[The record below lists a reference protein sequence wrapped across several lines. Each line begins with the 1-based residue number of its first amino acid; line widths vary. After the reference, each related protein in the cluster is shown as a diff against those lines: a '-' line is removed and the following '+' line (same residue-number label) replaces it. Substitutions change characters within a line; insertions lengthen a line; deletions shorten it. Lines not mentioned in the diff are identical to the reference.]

1 MKNTIFGT
9 VNEQIKVMSREH
21 LEDGLTR
28 LTRTTFKYG
37 KFTVIGVSN
46 EPSTEA
52 IKRMAENMN
61 SIAEKYVNEEL
72 EQNIA

>member
-9 VNEQIKVMSREH
+9 VKEQIKVMNREH
-21 LEDGLTR
+21 LEDG

-37 KFTVIGVSN
+37 KFTIVGVSN

-61 SIAEKYVNEEL
+61 SIAEKYVNEQL

>member
-1 MKNTIFGT
+1 MKNTVFGT
-9 VNEQIKVMSREH
+9 VNNHIELVSREY
-21 LEDGLTR
+21 LEGGLTK
-28 LTRTTFKYG
+28 TTFKYG

-46 EPSTEA
+46 EPSTDA

-61 SIAEKYVNEEL
+61 SIAEKYVDDEL

>member
-9 VNEQIKVMSREH
+9 VNEQIKVMNREH
-21 LEDGLTR
+21 LEDG

>member
-9 VNEQIKVMSREH
+9 VNEQIKVMNREH
-21 LEDGLTR
+21 LEEG

-37 KFTVIGVSN
+37 KFTVVGVSN

>member
-9 VNEQIKVMSREH
+9 VNEQIKVMNREH
-21 LEDGLTR
+21 LEDG

-37 KFTVIGVSN
+37 KFTVVGVSN

-61 SIAEKYVNEEL
+61 RIAEKYVNEEL

>member
-9 VNEQIKVMSREH
+9 VNEKIKVMNREH

-28 LTRTTFKYG
+28 TTFKYG
-37 KFTVIGVSN
+37 KLTVVGLSN

-52 IKRMAENMN
+52 IKRMAANMN

>member
-9 VNEQIKVMSREH
+9 VNEQIKVINREH
-21 LEDGLTR
+21 LEDG

-37 KFTVIGVSN
+37 KFTVVGVSN

-72 EQNIA
+72 EQKIA

>member
-28 LTRTTFKYG
+28 TTFKYG

-46 EPSTEA
+46 EPSNEA
-52 IKRMAENMN
+52 IKRMAESMN
-61 SIAEKYVNEEL
+61 NIAGKYINEEL
-72 EQNIA
+72 EQDIA

>member
-9 VNEQIKVMSREH
+9 VNEQIKVMNREH
-21 LEDGLTR
+21 LEDG

-37 KFTVIGVSN
+37 KFTVVGVSN

-61 SIAEKYVNEEL
+61 NIAEKYVNEEL

>member
-9 VNEQIKVMSREH
+9 VNEPIEVISRKG
-21 LEDGLTR
+21 LENGFNQ
-28 LTRTTFKYG
+28 TTFKYG

-46 EPSTEA
+46 EPSNEA
-52 IKRMAENMN
+52 IKRMAESMN

>member
-21 LEDGLTR
+21 LEDG

-52 IKRMAENMN
+52 IKRMGENMN

>member
-9 VNEQIKVMSREH
+9 VNEQIKVMNREH
-21 LEDGLTR
+21 LEDG

-37 KFTVIGVSN
+37 KFTVVGISN

>member
-9 VNEQIKVMSREH
+9 VNEQIKVMNREH

-28 LTRTTFKYG
+28 TTFKYG
-37 KFTVIGVSN
+37 KLTVVGLSN

-52 IKRMAENMN
+52 IKRMAANMN

>member
-9 VNEQIKVMSREH
+9 VNEQIKVMNREH
-21 LEDGLTR
+21 LEDG

-37 KFTVIGVSN
+37 KFTVVGVSN

-52 IKRMAENMN
+52 IKRMAEKMN

>member
-1 MKNTIFGT
+1 
-9 VNEQIKVMSREH
+9 MSREH
-21 LEDGLTR
+21 LEDGLTE
-28 LTRTTFKYG
+28 TTFKYG
-37 KFTVIGVSN
+37 KLTVIGVSN

-52 IKRMAENMN
+52 IKRMAESMN

>member
-9 VNEQIKVMSREH
+9 VNEQIKVMNREH
-21 LEDGLTR
+21 LEDG

-37 KFTVIGVSN
+37 KFTVVGVSN

>member
-21 LEDGLTR
+21 LEAGLTE
-28 LTRTTFKYG
+28 TTFKYG
-37 KFTVIGVSN
+37 KLTVVGVSN

-52 IKRMAENMN
+52 IKRMAESMN

>member
-1 MKNTIFGT
+1 VKNTIFGS

-28 LTRTTFKYG
+28 TTFKYG
-37 KFTVIGVSN
+37 KFTVVGVSN

>member
-9 VNEQIKVMSREH
+9 VNEQIKVMSRKQ
-21 LEDGLTR
+21 LEGGLTE
-28 LTRTTFKYG
+28 TTFKYG
-37 KFTVIGVSN
+37 KLAVIGVSN

-52 IKRMAENMN
+52 IKRMAESMN
-61 SIAEKYVNEEL
+61 SIAEKYINEAL

>member
-9 VNEQIKVMSREH
+9 VNEQIKVMNREH

-28 LTRTTFKYG
+28 TTFMYG
-37 KFTVIGVSN
+37 KLTVVGVSN

-52 IKRMAENMN
+52 IKRMAANMN

>member
-9 VNEQIKVMSREH
+9 VNEQIKVMNREH
-21 LEDGLTR
+21 LEDG

-37 KFTVIGVSN
+37 KFTVVGVSN

-61 SIAEKYVNEEL
+61 SIAEKYVNREL

>member
-9 VNEQIKVMSREH
+9 ANEQIKVMNREH
-21 LEDGLTR
+21 LEDGLI
-28 LTRTTFKYG
+28 RTTFKYG
-37 KFTVIGVSN
+37 KITVVGLSN

-52 IKRMAENMN
+52 IKRMAENIN

>member
-1 MKNTIFGT
+1 MKNTIFGS

-28 LTRTTFKYG
+28 TTFKYG
-37 KFTVIGVSN
+37 KFTVVGVSN

>member
-21 LEDGLTR
+21 LEDG

-72 EQNIA
+72 ERNIS

>member
-9 VNEQIKVMSREH
+9 VNEQIKVMNREH
-21 LEDGLTR
+21 LEDG

-37 KFTVIGVSN
+37 KFTVVGVSN
-46 EPSTEA
+46 EPSIEA